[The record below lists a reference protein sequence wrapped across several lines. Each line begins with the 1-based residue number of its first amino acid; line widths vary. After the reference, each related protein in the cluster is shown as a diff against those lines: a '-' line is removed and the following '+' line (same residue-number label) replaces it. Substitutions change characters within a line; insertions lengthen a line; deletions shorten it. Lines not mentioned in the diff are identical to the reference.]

1 MKDLTPVF
9 FRSEMHDER
18 PDPGFFD
25 PGFLPRFFDPGFL
38 TKQEPYKAAA

>member
-18 PDPGFFD
+18 PD